1 MRVNLI
7 AEEKRKFSF
16 NYLKVGVLLAF
27 IITAILIAYTHY
39 SLVVDKQILETEITN
54 IENQLSIYIPLEE
67 EYKKYERL
75 IEEIKSTP
83 EIPDYIWDG
92 PLEAMGYIIPMRGTI
107 DNFSL
112 RDRSLNIRGRTRVGE
127 ELRTFINRL
136 EESPHFINVDLQT
149 MMKQDYVSFN
159 ITADLYVEEGE

>member
-27 IITAILIAYTHY
+27 IITAVLIAYTHY

-83 EIPDYIWDG
+83 EIPNYIWDG
-92 PLEAMGYIIPMRGTI
+92 PVEAMGYIMPFQGKI
-107 DNFSL
+107 DIFIL
-112 RDRSLNIRGRTRVGE
+112 RENALSIKGKTKVAED
-127 ELRTFINRL
+127 LRIFIERMI
-136 EESPHFINVDLQT
+136 ESPHFINVDLQT
-149 MMKQDYVSFN
+149 IEKQEFVSFT
-159 ITADLYVEEGE
+159 IDADLITEEDE